1 VADEQQHSWW
11 KSLPGILT
19 AATGFIAALSGLV
32 AGLNQLGVFRREPP
46 AQQVV
51 VTPAPPD
58 NAAQTGPPAPD
69 TATRSAATSVAPGA
83 RPTEPAAADHS
94 RAAPPVP
101 SVAPTTRPD
110 TAAAVLPDQA
120 PRLPKGTVLEL
131 ALTSRACAPAAG
143 QARVTARL
151 VEPVKL
157 RGSTVLPAN
166 TTAVLRLRRAGSP
179 ATPRVRLDSLVRQD
193 LSAVVT
199 AADARIRSGASGTC
213 LREGTRVA
221 VTLGAAL
228 TITRR

>member
-58 NAAQTGPPAPD
+58 SVPRPPAPA
-69 TATRSAATSVAPGA
+69 TAPGSAATTVAPRS
-83 RPTEPAAADHS
+83 RPTQPAAADHS
-94 RAAPPVP
+94 RAAPPVT
-101 SVAPTTRPD
+101 SAAPTAPPD

-228 TITRR
+228 PITRR